1 MRRFVSALV
10 CMAILGLL
18 AVTAQAANSTPA
30 KIRVLLI
37 TGDDASAH
45 HWREQS
51 EATRDA
57 LVSAGRFNVKVCEDP
72 LILESQTALGAYDV
86 IVFMPFNATTP
97 MLTETAK
104 TNLLDFVQ
112 GGKGFFV
119 QHLASASYGKWD
131 EFGRLCGRHWVMG
144 KSGHGPRGV
153 FDAKV
158 ADQEHPITRGLDN
171 FQADDELYSKLQ
183 GDTPIHVLVEAY
195 STWSKKTEP
204 LVFWLDYGKGRVVH
218 NCFGHDGRCWQI
230 PACGK
235 SSPGVWSGPPP
246 AKWPIDNRP
255 RGVRI
260 NSQRADEFDIAS
272 RRVYPGGAAR
282 WYAFRRKGN
291 AVR

>member
-10 CMAILGLL
+10 CMAFLGLL

-86 IVFMPFNATTP
+86 ILFMPFNATTP

-104 TNLLDFVQ
+104 TNLLDFVR

-119 QHLASASYGKWD
+119 QHLASA
-131 EFGRLCGRHWVMG
+131 H
-144 KSGHGPRGV
+144 
-153 FDAKV
+153 
-158 ADQEHPITRGLDN
+158 
-171 FQADDELYSKLQ
+171 
-183 GDTPIHVLVEAY
+183 
-195 STWSKKTEP
+195 TEN
-204 LVFWLDYGKGRVVH
+204 GT
-218 NCFGHDGRCWQI
+218 
-230 PACGK
+230 
-235 SSPGVWSGPPP
+235 SS
-246 AKWPIDNRP
+246 
-255 RGVRI
+255 
-260 NSQRADEFDIAS
+260 AS
-272 RRVYPGGAAR
+272 FAA
-282 WYAFRRKGN
+282 GTG
-291 AVR
+291 